1 MSYTSSQYLKGLIS
15 GDRRVV
21 NAIYER
27 YYPKVKMFV
36 LHNKGEEDDVQDVF
50 QDALMYLITKHK
62 EKPLVLQSF
71 EAYLFTI
78 CKNVWRRTLK
88 KEKSK
93 VTNDDAP
100 TLVDKATDL
109 SLFFMEQ
116 ERLDFYLEKFRL
128 LSQNCKEILSSYFN
142 GMSYEEMVQELSYAT
157 VNTVRQRVFKCKAKM
172 MQLMKSDKRY
182 THLRA

>member
-1 MSYTSSQYLKGLIS
+1 MSYTASQYLNGLIS
-15 GDRRVV
+15 GDRKVV
-21 NAIYER
+21 NTIYEQF
-27 YYPKVKMFV
+27 YPKVRTFI
-36 LHNKGEEDDVQDVF
+36 LQNKGKEDDVQDVF
-50 QDALMYLITKHK
+50 QDALMYLITKQK
-62 EKPLVLQSF
+62 EKPLALQSF

-93 VTNDDAP
+93 VTNDDTI
-100 TLVDKATDL
+100 TLVDKETDL

-128 LSQNCKEILSSYFN
+128 LSQNCKDILSSYFN

-157 VNTVRQRVFKCKAKM
+157 INTVRQRVFKCKAKM
-172 MQLMKSDKRY
+172 IQLMKSDKRY
-182 THLRA
+182 TNLRS